1 MPRIFDNLI
10 ADQILLP
17 ALQETIQ
24 VAYRADF
31 CVGYFNLRGW
41 RAIADYVDEWS
52 GAENNRCRVL
62 VGMQRRPEDEFREA
76 MQQFSETDRI
86 DNATA
91 NRLKKRLAEEF
102 REQLTIGT
110 PTNADEAA
118 LRQLAEQLRTGKV
131 VVKLFLRHKLHAKL
145 YLLHRQDRF
154 SPIIGYLGSSNLTFS
169 GLSGQGE
176 LNIDVVEQDA
186 ADKLARWFDDRWDD
200 RWCIDISQELVEIIE
215 TSWAREDLIPPYQI
229 YVKMAYHLSQE
240 ARTGLHE
247 FNIPRDLDDTLF
259 DYQKAAVKVAA
270 HHLNKRGGVLIGDVV
285 GLGKTLMATTLARIF
300 EDDFGLE
307 TLVICPKNLVNMWQE
322 DYVYRYG
329 LRGRVLSVTQA
340 VRDLP
345 NLKRY
350 RLVIIDESHNLRN
363 REGKRYRA
371 IQEYLSTNDSLC
383 ILLSATPYNK
393 TYLDLSN
400 QLRLFVEEDQDLGIR
415 PEQLLREM
423 GETEFIRRHQA
434 GLRTLAA
441 FEKSAYPDDWREL
454 MRLYMIRRTRS
465 FIKLNYADIDPTDNR
480 PYLTFQDG
488 SRSYFPV
495 RIPRTIRFHIGD
507 AQQQDQY
514 ARLYDDAVVQVINQL
529 ELPRYGLG
537 EYTVRNAEQ
546 LARNSE
552 REIIANLSRAGKRLM
567 GFCRTNLFKRL
578 ESSGKVFLQSLERH
592 ILRNY
597 IFLYALQ
604 NNLPLPIGT
613 QDAAMLDTRTSDL
626 DVDEINFT
634 VGLFEADE
642 DNGEA
647 EVSPTA
653 ELVPQLSEA
662 AFRQRAQEVY
672 ELYATQYR
680 RRFKWLRPELF
691 QKKLAKHLEQ
701 DARALLAVMQD
712 CGDWAAAEDGKLNHL
727 VELIQRQHPREK
739 IIVFT
744 QFADTVS
751 YLEHELKAR
760 GVRAVAGVTGDADDP
775 TVIAHRF
782 SPVSNNRRDHIS
794 PNQELR
800 VVIATDVLSEG
811 QNLQDC
817 AIVVNYDL
825 PWAIIRLIQRAGRV
839 DRIGQQAQQILCYTF
854 LPAEGVE
861 RIIRLRERVRQ
872 RLTENAE
879 VVGTDESFFE
889 DDTDRQTL
897 LNLYHERAGILEDE
911 EDDEVDLASYAYQI
925 WQNAIQRDP
934 TLERIIPQ
942 MAPVSFSTRYHIPN
956 PKEPEGV
963 LVYLRTNEGNDMLAW
978 IAPDGEII
986 SESQFEILNAARC
999 APEAPAL
1006 LRADYH
1012 HEAVQAGIQQIVES
1026 QRSSPVGGQLGRP
1039 SGARFRTYE
1048 HLKHFAET
1056 QRGTLFE
1063 RDYEGRGLYKAI
1075 DEIYRHP
1082 LRQTAVDTLNRQ
1094 LKAGISDEALA
1105 ELVIS
1110 LREEDRLCI
1119 VHDGEVEF
1127 QEPRIICS
1135 LGLSQSEEQP

>member
-1 MPRIFDNLI
+1 MPRIFDNI
-10 ADQILLP
+10 EREQILLP
-17 ALQETIQ
+17 ALQDTIQ
-24 VAYRADF
+24 VAHRADF

-41 RAIADYVDEWS
+41 RAIADHIENWS
-52 GAENNRCRVL
+52 GEPDNQCRVL

-76 MQQFSETDRI
+76 MQQFADADRI

-91 NRLKKRLAEEF
+91 NRLRKRLAEEF
-102 REQLTIGT
+102 REQLTIGA
-110 PTNADEAA
+110 PSNDDEIA
-118 LRQLAEQLRTGKV
+118 LRQLAEQLRSGKV
-131 VVKLFLRHKLHAKL
+131 VVKLYLRHKLHAKL
-145 YLLHRQDRF
+145 YLFYREDRIN
-154 SPIIGYLGSSNLTFS
+154 PVIGYLGSSNLTFS

-176 LNIDVVEQDA
+176 LNIDVMDGDA
-186 ADKLARWFDDRWDD
+186 ANKLVGWFEDRWED
-200 RWCIDISQELVEIIE
+200 RWCIDISQELIEIIE
-215 TSWAREDLIPPYQI
+215 TSWAREDLIPPYQV

-247 FNIPRDLDDTLF
+247 FNIPRDLDGMLF
-259 DYQKAAVKVAA
+259 EYQKAAVKVAA

-307 TLVICPKNLVNMWQE
+307 TLVICPRNLVRMWEE

-329 LRGRVLSVTQA
+329 LRGRVLSITQA
-340 VRDLP
+340 IRDLP

-371 IQEYLSTNDSLC
+371 IQDYLSTNDSLC

-400 QLRLFVEEDQDLGIR
+400 QLRLFVAEDKDLGIR
-415 PEQLLREM
+415 PEQLLREI

-441 FEKSAYPDDWREL
+441 FEKSEYADDWREL

-465 FIKLNYADIDPTDNR
+465 FIKQNYAEIDPSNNR
-480 PYLTFQDG
+480 PYLVYQDG

-495 RIPRTIRFHIGD
+495 RVPQTVKFHMGSNGH
-507 AQQQDQY
+507 QDQY
-514 ARLYDDAVVQVINQL
+514 AQLYADDVVQVINQL

-537 EYTVRNAEQ
+537 QYTVKNAEQ
-546 LARNSE
+546 LARGNE
-552 REIIANLSRAGKRLM
+552 REIVDNLSRAGRRLM

-597 IFLYALQ
+597 IFLHAIQ
-604 NNLPLPIGT
+604 NKLPLPIGT
-613 QDAAMLDTRTSDL
+613 QDAAMLDTRTSDI
-626 DVDEINFT
+626 DVDELS
-634 VGLFEADE
+634 VSMSLFDTDE
-642 DNGEA
+642 ENGESD
-647 EVSPTA
+647 VPTVD
-653 ELVPQLSEA
+653 ELVTQLSEA
-662 AFRQRAQEVY
+662 AFKQRAQEVY
-672 ELYATQYR
+672 EIYATQYQ
-680 RRFKWLRPELF
+680 RRFKWLRSELF
-691 QKKLAKHLEQ
+691 QKKLATHLQ
-701 DARALLAVMQD
+701 KDARALLAVMQD
-712 CGDWAAAEDGKLNHL
+712 CGDWNANEDVKLNRLLEL
-727 VELIQRQHPREK
+727 VTERHPHEK
-739 IIVFT
+739 VIIFT

-751 YLEHELKAR
+751 YLERELQAR
-760 GVRAVAGVTGDADDP
+760 GIRAVAGVTGGSADP
-775 TVIAHRF
+775 TTLAHRF
-782 SPVSNNRRDHIS
+782 SPVSNNRRDQIS
-794 PNQELR
+794 RDDELR
-800 VVIATDVLSEG
+800 VIIATDVLSEG

-839 DRIGQQAQQILCYTF
+839 DRIGQRSEQIVCYTF

-872 RLTENAE
+872 RLSENAE
-879 VVGTDESFFE
+879 VVGTDEAFFE
-889 DDTDRQTL
+889 DDSDTQTL
-897 LNLYHERAGILEDE
+897 LNLYHEQASILDDD

-925 WQNAIQRDP
+925 WQNAIKRDP
-934 TLERIIPQ
+934 ALERLIPQ

-956 PKEPEGV
+956 PREPEGV
-963 LVYLRTNEGNDMLAW
+963 LVYLRTTEGNDVLAW
-978 IAPDGEII
+978 VDPDGEVV

-999 APEAPAL
+999 APESPPL
-1006 LRADYH
+1006 PRADYH
-1012 HEAVQAGIQQIVES
+1012 HDAVQTGIRQIVEN
-1026 QRSSPVGGQLGRP
+1026 QRNSPAGGQLGRP

-1048 HLKHFAET
+1048 RLKNFAAT

-1063 RDYEGRGLYKAI
+1063 AEYEARGLYKAV
-1075 DEIYRHP
+1075 DEIYRYP

-1094 LKAGISDEALA
+1094 MKAGITDDGLA
-1105 ELVIS
+1105 ELVIG
-1110 LREEDRLCI
+1110 LREDDRLCI
-1119 VHDGEVEF
+1119 ISDGESDF

-1135 LGLSQSEEQP
+1135 LGLSQDDT